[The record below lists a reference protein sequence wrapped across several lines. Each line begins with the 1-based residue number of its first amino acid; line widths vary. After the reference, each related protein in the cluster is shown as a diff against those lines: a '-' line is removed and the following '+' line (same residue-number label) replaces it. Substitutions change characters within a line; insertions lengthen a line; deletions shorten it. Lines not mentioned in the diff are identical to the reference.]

1 MTKIY
6 HEEDGTLEP
15 IAGKTLAIIGYGNQG
30 RSQALNLRDSGQR
43 VLVGNL
49 DDAYRENALARR
61 LRADPDLAR
70 PRPAPTRSSCSYP
83 TRSCPT
89 SIARDVAPGLTPGK
103 MLVFAHGYNV
113 AFGLIS
119 PPPGVDVVMI
129 APRMIGAGVRDT
141 LRRRAR
147 ASRASSACTRTR
159 PVRRSP
165 RMLAL
170 AKALGSLRAGCIEMS
185 FNDEATLDLFTEQAF
200 GPAFGAVMSSAVNT
214 LVEAGYPPEA
224 VLLELYL
231 SGEFAYSLEKGRE
244 LGMRRQHLLHSHTS
258 QYGTITRAPRFFE
271 LGGPLREKMAAIL
284 ARDPLRR
291 VRARVVERPRGQA
304 GAAREGAQGGRGHAD
319 GALGGRHARGLPD
332 RRARRQALKPAPGRT
347 DKDSGPGAWP
357 PAGGERVGFL
367 DLARPGSAH
376 RDRRA
381 RGARVHRGGPP
392 VSAARDSAERLRHA
406 LAARGRCARGA
417 C

>member
-1 MTKIY
+1 MTAIY
-6 HEEDGTLEP
+6 HDEDGTLEA

-43 VLVGNL
+43 VLVGNV
-49 DDAYRENALARR
+49 DDAYAKTAREDGFEPLPIREAAA
-61 LRADPDLAR
+61 RADAIFLLVPDEVMPEVYR
-70 PRPAPTRSSCSYP
+70 
-83 TRSCPT
+83 
-89 SIARDVAPGLTPGK
+89 RDVAPGLTPSK
-103 MLVFAHGYNV
+103 TLVFAHGYNV
-113 AFGLIS
+113 AFGLIA
-119 PPPGVDVVMI
+119 PPAGVDVVMI

-141 LRRRAR
+141 YVSGAGFPSFVGVHQDATGQAR
-147 ASRASSACTRTR
+147 A
-159 PVRRSP
+159 

-258 QYGTITRAPRFFE
+258 QYGTITRAPRFFD

-284 ARDPLRR
+284 AEIRS
-291 VRARVVERPRGQA
+291 G
-304 GAAREGAQGGRGHAD
+304 GFAREWSNDREAKL
-319 GALGGRHARGLPD
+319 ALLEKAREAAEGMPIARWED
-332 RRARRQALKPAPGRT
+332 ATRAAFRIG
-347 DKDSGPGAWP
+347 D
-357 PAGGERVGFL
+357 AGKR
-367 DLARPGSAH
+367 
-376 RDRRA
+376 
-381 RGARVHRGGPP
+381 
-392 VSAARDSAERLRHA
+392 
-406 LAARGRCARGA
+406 
-417 C
+417 